1 MKGLAVT
8 TSAFVSAV
16 PLSTAGVAFAQSRS
30 AARVTHKPTATI
42 AFGADVSVKGKY
54 FKEREKVTVTSSTT
68 RTGEKWTKKATA
80 TATRAFA
87 LSFGHIS
94 LNSCDQYTLKVV
106 GSTKSRYTTSHDL
119 APC

>member
-16 PLSTAGVAFAQSRS
+16 PLSTAGVAFAHPT

-54 FKEREKVTVTSSTT
+54 FKEREKVTVTLSTT
-68 RTGEKWTKKATA
+68 TTGEKWTKKATA
-80 TATRAFA
+80 TATGAFA